1 MSEVIYSPEF
11 YDLISD
17 WSESSA
23 KQIIPVLFDFVK
35 PNGVIDV
42 GCGDGTWLRC
52 FLEAGVQRIY
62 GLDGS
67 YVSEDMLRI
76 DSSNFQAC
84 DLENPPDIHEKFDL
98 AICLEVAE
106 HLNETSS
113 PGLISFLTQLSDF
126 VLFSAAIPLQSGVNH
141 INTHW
146 QDYWANLF
154 QSQGYLPIL
163 TLRSRI
169 WINSKIAFFYRQNII
184 LYVKDSVVQSSSTLT
199 REFEKSNNIPVTI
212 VHPEGYLFLAKEF
225 NHRQKKNER
234 KLVDLIFDRFKR
246 RVKYLFSSMKN
257 AK

>member
-1 MSEVIYSPEF
+1 MNKSFYSPDF
-11 YDLISD
+11 YNLISN

-35 PNGVIDV
+35 PNSVIDV

-52 FLEAGVQRIY
+52 FLEAGVKRIF
-62 GLDGS
+62 GLDGT
-67 YVSEDMLRI
+67 YVSEDLLKI
-76 DSSNFQAC
+76 DPNNFQPC

-113 PGLISFLTQLSDF
+113 PKLVSFLTQLSDF

-146 QDYWANLF
+146 QDYWSSQF
-154 QSQGYLPIL
+154 RSQGYLPIL

-169 WINSKIAFFYRQNII
+169 WNDSQIAFFYRQNII
-184 LYVKDSVVQSSSTLT
+184 LYIKESVIQSSFTLT
-199 REFEKSNNIPVTI
+199 REYEKSSNIPIAV
-212 VHPEGYLFLAKEF
+212 VHPECYLFLAEEF
-225 NHRQKKNER
+225 NQRQKKSEM
-234 KLVDLIFDRFKR
+234 KFIDLIIDRFKR
-246 RVKYLFSSMKN
+246 RFKHLLSSMKN

>member
-1 MSEVIYSPEF
+1 MNKSFYSPDF
-11 YDLISD
+11 YNLISN

-35 PNGVIDV
+35 PNSVIDV

-52 FLEAGVQRIY
+52 FLEAGVKRIF
-62 GLDGS
+62 GLDGT
-67 YVSEDMLRI
+67 YVSEDMLKI

-84 DLENPPDIHEKFDL
+84 DLENPPDIQDKFDL

-113 PGLISFLTQLSDF
+113 PKLVSFLTQLADF
-126 VLFSAAIPLQSGVNH
+126 VLFSAAIPLQVGVNH
-141 INTHW
+141 INTRW

-169 WINSKIAFFYRQNII
+169 WNDSQIAFFYRQNII
-184 LYVKDSVVQSSSTLT
+184 LYAKESVVQSSSTLT
-199 REFEKSNNIPVTI
+199 REYEKSSNIPIAV
-212 VHPEGYLFLAKEF
+212 VHPECYLFLAEEF
-225 NHRQKKNER
+225 NQRQKKSEM
-234 KLVDLIFDRFKR
+234 KFIDLIIDRFKR
-246 RVKYLFSSMKN
+246 RFKHLMASFSNGK
-257 AK
+257 

>member
-1 MSEVIYSPEF
+1 MSEMIYSPDF
-11 YDLISD
+11 YNLISD
-17 WSESSA
+17 WSEGSA
-23 KQIIPVLFDFVK
+23 KQIIPVLFEFIN
-35 PNGVIDV
+35 PNSVIDV

-67 YVSEDMLRI
+67 YVSEDMLKI

-113 PGLISFLTQLSDF
+113 LKLVPFLTQLSDF

-146 QDYWANLF
+146 QDYWTSQF
-154 QSQGYLPIL
+154 RSQGYLPIL
-163 TLRSRI
+163 TLRTRI
-169 WINSKIAFFYRQNII
+169 WNNSNIAFFYRQNII
-184 LYVKDSVVQSSSTLT
+184 LFIKESVIQNSSTLT
-199 REFEKSNNIPVTI
+199 AEYKQSINIPVTI

-225 NHRQKKNER
+225 NHRLKKNER